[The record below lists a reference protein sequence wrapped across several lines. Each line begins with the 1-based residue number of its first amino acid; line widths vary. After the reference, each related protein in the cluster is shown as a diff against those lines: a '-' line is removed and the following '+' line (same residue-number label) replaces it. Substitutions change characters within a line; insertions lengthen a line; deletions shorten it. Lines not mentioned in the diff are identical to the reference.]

1 MGVIRHFGP
10 VPQYRRMMIFVD
22 GENLV
27 FRYQD
32 MLSKGF
38 IPHVH
43 NSYEKDI
50 FVWNQN
56 SLVNLQKQHEIL
68 RATYYTYA
76 SGDDERLYDIKQKL
90 KSLSFIKD
98 GQSVLPEYLY
108 PQVFTKLKRH
118 ASGKGVDI
126 QLTVDILTHALQNNL
141 ETVFLLS
148 GDGDYKPVI
157 ETVMQNGKQVFLA
170 AFSSGL
176 NPTLPHIV
184 DKFVSLDNMYFE
196 KDPNGNPVT

>member
-90 KSLSFIKD
+90 KSLRSK
-98 GQSVLPEYLY
+98 QSTIRDRCFALFRPTWGTSL
-108 PQVFTKLKRH
+108 
-118 ASGKGVDI
+118 SDI
-126 QLTVDILTHALQNNL
+126 FPGL
-141 ETVFLLS
+141 ES
-148 GDGDYKPVI
+148 R
-157 ETVMQNGKQVFLA
+157 
-170 AFSSGL
+170 
-176 NPTLPHIV
+176 
-184 DKFVSLDNMYFE
+184 
-196 KDPNGNPVT
+196 